1 MFNRRTSG
9 SVVCPSCGS
18 LVGVQDDR
26 CAICGRWNPG
36 LWGFAPMLRALGNDL
51 GFVPFI
57 IGGSSVLYV
66 ATLVVSGPNIRM
78 QGLFSLLS
86 PSLPALFLF
95 GASGAVPIFEY
106 GRWWTVLSATWLH
119 GGLLHVFFNM
129 LWVRQL
135 GPAAAEIF
143 GGSRMVIIYTM
154 AGVAGFLLSSVG
166 GEFVRL
172 PFLSGAGFTVGAS
185 ASIFGLLGGL
195 VYYGRRSGSSLVR
208 REAWGYAVPLFIFG
222 LIMPGIDNYA
232 HAGGF
237 AGGYVTALVLDPLKP
252 ERVEH
257 LIVALLCVGL
267 SLLAVAVSIFHGIR
281 FF

>member
-1 MFNRRTSG
+1 
-9 SVVCPSCGS
+9 
-18 LVGVQDDR
+18 
-26 CAICGRWNPG
+26 
-36 LWGFAPMLRALGNDL
+36 MLRALGNDL

-95 GASGAVPIFEY
+95 GASGAAPIFEY

-119 GGLLHVFFNM
+119 GSLLHVFFNM

-135 GPAAAEIF
+135 GPAAADIF

-154 AGVAGFLLSSVG
+154 AGVAGFLLSSIG
-166 GEFVRL
+166 GGFVRIPL
-172 PFLSGAGFTVGAS
+172 LTGAGFTVGAS

-222 LIMPGIDNYA
+222 LIMPGIDNWA

-237 AGGYVTALVLDPLKP
+237 AGGYVTAVVLDPLKP

-257 LIVALLCVGL
+257 LIAALLCVGL
-267 SLLAVAVSIFHGIR
+267 SLLAVAVSILDGLR